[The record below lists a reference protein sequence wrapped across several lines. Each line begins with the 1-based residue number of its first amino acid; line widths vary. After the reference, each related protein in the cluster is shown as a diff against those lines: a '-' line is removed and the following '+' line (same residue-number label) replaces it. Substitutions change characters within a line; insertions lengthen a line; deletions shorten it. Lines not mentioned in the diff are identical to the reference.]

1 MKDKISGL
9 IVGVSIL
16 VELGCVLTLA
26 GISLKRNRDCYEA
39 ECKLIGREADLGL
52 ATLDIACK
60 ESEIAK
66 LKDELN
72 NLKGES

>member
-26 GISLKRNRDCYEA
+26 GISLR
-39 ECKLIGREADLGL
+39 
-52 ATLDIACK
+52 
-60 ESEIAK
+60 
-66 LKDELN
+66 
-72 NLKGES
+72 